1 MIRLMLG
8 KMGSGKTA
16 CMVREMVLN
25 KDEKTTFSNIILKG
39 KARKPN
45 VVQIN
50 RAMIFKDEVVKVLQ
64 NGTKQTKPVLNADF
78 WKDTRINYPFGINV
92 TLDEAHTL
100 MDSRR
105 AMSNTSVIMNDFM
118 SLLRRIL
125 GDSGEG
131 YGELVLITQLG
142 RRLDVNARE
151 LATSVHYHLCH
162 YKRTCTKCNFNFWE
176 TNEVY
181 QKPKLCPRCQ
191 NRKMVKSN
199 FVIEK
204 WEFDSMEKLD
214 FWIDNGVK
222 TYQKHYYI
230 TDIEQYFQYYNTF
243 QWENLISE
251 Y

>member
-1 MIRLMLG
+1 MLG
-8 KMGSGKTA
+8 NMGSGKTA
-16 CMVREMVLN
+16 CMVREIVLN
-25 KDEKTTFSNIILKG
+25 DDDKTTFSNIILKG
-39 KARKPN
+39 KKKK

-50 RAMIFKDEVVKVLQ
+50 RDMIFKKRVIKVKKDGEEV
-64 NGTKQTKPVLNADF
+64 TKLALNDTF
-78 WKDTRINYPFGINV
+78 WKNTRTAYPCGINV
-92 TLDEAHTL
+92 VLDEAHTL
-100 MDSRR
+100 IDSRR
-105 AMSNTSVIMNDFM
+105 AMSSENVIMNDFM

-151 LATSVHYHLCH
+151 LATSIHYHVCH
-162 YKRTCTKCNFNFWE
+162 YKRICTQCKFNFWE

-181 QKPKLCPRCQ
+181 QKFKICPRCK
-191 NRKMVKSN
+191 NRKMSKSD

-204 WEFDSMEKLD
+204 WEFNSM
-214 FWIDNGVK
+214 DNLNMWVEHNMK
-222 TYQKHYYI
+222 SYQKHYYV
-230 TDIEQYFQYYNTF
+230 TDIEKYFPHYDTF

>member
-1 MIRLMLG
+1 MLG

-16 CMVREMVLN
+16 CAVREMVLAT
-25 KDEKTTFSNIILKG
+25 DDKTTFSNIILKG
-39 KARKPN
+39 KKGKRKTI
-45 VVQIN
+45 QIS
-50 RAMIFKDEVVKVLQ
+50 RKMIFGEKEVSQKRDGTPNMKVVF
-64 NGTKQTKPVLNADF
+64 NSPF
-78 WKDTRINYPFGINV
+78 WKATRTNYPDGINV
-92 TLDEAHTL
+92 VIDEAHTL

-105 AMSNTSVIMNDFM
+105 SMSSENVIMNDFM

-131 YGELVLITQLG
+131 YGELVLITQIG

-151 LATSVHYHLCH
+151 LATSIHYHIAH
-162 YKRTCTKCNFNFWE
+162 YKRTCPKCKYNFWE

-181 QKPKLCPRCQ
+181 LKPKVCPRCGY
-191 NRKMVKSN
+191 NRMTKGS

-204 WEFDSMEKLD
+204 WEFDSMDALNM
-214 FWIDNGVK
+214 WIEHNSK
-222 TYQKHYYI
+222 SYLKHYYI
-230 TDIEQYFQYYNTF
+230 MDIEKYFKFYDTY

>member
-16 CMVREMVLN
+16 CMVREMI
-25 KDEKTTFSNIILKG
+25 KSEDDKTTFSNIILK
-39 KARKPN
+39 KVKKDT

-50 RAMIFKDEVVKVLQ
+50 RDMIFKEVVVKVRPKAEDIKKLVL
-64 NGTKQTKPVLNADF
+64 NSEYWRGTKEK
-78 WKDTRINYPFGINV
+78 YPDGINV
-92 TLDEAHTL
+92 VIDEAHTL

-118 SLLRRIL
+118 ALLRRIL

-181 QKPKLCPRCQ
+181 QKPKLCPRCGH
-191 NRKMVKSN
+191 RKMNKDN
-199 FVIEK
+199 FIIEK
-204 WEFDSMEKLD
+204 WEFDSVENCD
-214 FWIDNGVK
+214 RFIEFGDK

-230 TDIEQYFQYYNTF
+230 TDIEKYFPHFDTF

>member
-1 MIRLMLG
+1 MLG

-25 KDEKTTFSNIILKG
+25 TDEKTTFSNIILKSKG
-39 KARKPN
+39 KKKN
-45 VVQIN
+45 HIQIN
-50 RAMIFKDEVVKVLQ
+50 RDMIFKKEIIR
-64 NGTKQTKPVLNADF
+64 TKKDGEELFKLVLNADY
-78 WKDTRINYPFGINV
+78 WKETRATFPDGINV
-92 TLDEAHTL
+92 VLDEAHTL

-105 AMSNTSVIMNDFM
+105 SMATPNVIMNDFM

-162 YKRTCTKCNFNFWE
+162 YKRTCTKCKFNFWE

-181 QKPKLCPRCQ
+181 QKPKVCPRCGH
-191 NRKMVKSN
+191 RKMDKSD

-204 WEFDSMEKLD
+204 WEFESMEACD
-214 FWIDNGVK
+214 YFIEMGQK

-230 TDIEQYFQYYNTF
+230 TDIENYFPYYDTF

>member
-1 MIRLMLG
+1 MLG
-8 KMGSGKTA
+8 NVGSGKTA
-16 CMVREMVLN
+16 SMVREMILN
-25 KDEKTTFSNIILKG
+25 DDEKTTFSNIILK
-39 KARKPN
+39 KVKKKN

-50 RAMIFKDEVVKVLQ
+50 RDMIFKKEVIKVKQ
-64 NGTKQTKPVLNADF
+64 NGEEVTKLVLNVDY
-78 WKDTRINYPFGINV
+78 WKTMREKYPFGINV
-92 TLDEAHTL
+92 ILDEAHTL
-100 MDSRR
+100 INSRR
-105 AMSNTSVIMNDFM
+105 AMSNTSIIMNDFI

-151 LATSVHYHLCH
+151 LATSIHYHMCH
-162 YKRTCTKCNFNFWE
+162 YKRTCSKCNFNFWE
-176 TNEVY
+176 TNEIY

-191 NRKMVKSN
+191 NRRMTKSE

-204 WEFDSMEKLD
+204 WEFDSMENLDIWLDHKL
-214 FWIDNGVK
+214 K
-222 TYQKHYYI
+222 TYKKHYFI
-230 TDIEQYFQYYNTF
+230 IDIEDYFPHYNTY

>member
-1 MIRLMLG
+1 MLG

-16 CMVREMVLN
+16 CMVREMI
-25 KDEKTTFSNIILKG
+25 KSEDDKTTFSNIILK
-39 KARKPN
+39 KVKKKT

-50 RAMIFKDEVVKVLQ
+50 RDMIFKEVVVKVRPKSDDI
-64 NGTKQTKPVLNADF
+64 TKLMLNSDYWKNTKKSFPE
-78 WKDTRINYPFGINV
+78 GINV
-92 TLDEAHTL
+92 VLDEAHTL

-105 AMSNTSVIMNDFM
+105 SMSTTSVIMNDFM
-118 SLLRRIL
+118 ALLRRIL

-142 RRLDVNARE
+142 RRLDINARD

-162 YKRTCTKCNFNFWE
+162 YKRTCEKCNYNFWE

-181 QKPKLCPRCQ
+181 QKPKICPRCGW
-191 NRKMVKSN
+191 RKMLKDQ
-199 FVIEK
+199 FIIEK
-204 WEFDSMEKLD
+204 WEFDSM
-214 FWIDNGVK
+214 DNCDLWVDHK
-222 TYQKHYYI
+222 IKSYQKHYYI
-230 TDIEQYFQYYNTF
+230 TDIEQYFPHYDTF

>member
-16 CMVREMVLN
+16 CMVREMILS
-25 KDEKTTFSNIILKG
+25 KDDKTTFSNIILK
-39 KARKPN
+39 KVKKKT

-50 RAMIFKDEVVKVLQ
+50 RDMIFKEIVVKVRPKSDDV
-64 NGTKQTKPVLNADF
+64 TKLVLNADY
-78 WKDTRINYPFGINV
+78 WKETKNQYPEGINV
-92 TLDEAHTL
+92 VLDEAHTL

-105 AMSNTSVIMNDFM
+105 SMSTTSVIMNDFM
-118 SLLRRIL
+118 ALLRRIL

-142 RRLDVNARE
+142 RRLDINARE

-162 YKRTCTKCNFNFWE
+162 YKRTCEKCDYSFWE
-176 TNEVY
+176 TNEIY
-181 QKPKLCPRCQ
+181 QKPKLCPRCGH
-191 NRKMVKSN
+191 RKMIKDQ
-199 FVIEK
+199 FIIEK
-204 WEFDSMEKLD
+204 WEFDSMDACDLWVEHGLKS
-214 FWIDNGVK
+214 
-222 TYQKHYYI
+222 YQKHYYI
-230 TDIEQYFQYYNTF
+230 TDIQKYFPHYDTF

>member
-1 MIRLMLG
+1 MLG

-25 KDEKTTFSNIILKG
+25 TDEKTTFSNIILKSKG
-39 KARKPN
+39 KKKN

-50 RAMIFKDEVVKVLQ
+50 RDMIFKEVVVKERPKSPNITKLML
-64 NGTKQTKPVLNADF
+64 NAEYWRGTKDKFQD
-78 WKDTRINYPFGINV
+78 GINV
-92 TLDEAHTL
+92 VIDEAHTL

-118 SLLRRIL
+118 ALLRRIL

-151 LATSVHYHLCH
+151 LATSIHYHRCH

-181 QKPKLCPRCQ
+181 QKPKVCPRCGH
-191 NRKMVKSN
+191 RKMDKSD

-204 WEFDSMEKLD
+204 WEFDSMEACD
-214 FWIDNGVK
+214 GFIEFGQK

-230 TDIEQYFQYYNTF
+230 TDIEKYFPYYDTF

>member
-16 CMVREMVLN
+16 CMVREMI
-25 KDEKTTFSNIILKG
+25 KSEDDKTTFSNIILK
-39 KARKPN
+39 KVKKET

-50 RAMIFKDEVVKVLQ
+50 RDMIFKEIVVKVRPKSDDI
-64 NGTKQTKPVLNADF
+64 TKMALNADY
-78 WKDTRINYPFGINV
+78 WKDTKIKYPDGINV
-92 TLDEAHTL
+92 VLDEAHTL

-105 AMSNTSVIMNDFM
+105 SMSTTSVIMNDFM
-118 SLLRRIL
+118 ALLRRIL

-142 RRLDVNARE
+142 RRLDVNARD
-151 LATSVHYHLCH
+151 LSTSIHYHLCH
-162 YKRTCTKCNFNFWE
+162 YKRTCEKCNYNFWE

-181 QKPKLCPRCQ
+181 QKPKLCPRCGW
-191 NRKMVKSN
+191 RKMIKSN
-199 FVIEK
+199 FIIEK
-204 WEFDSMEKLD
+204 WEFDSM
-214 FWIDNGVK
+214 DNCDLWVEHK
-222 TYQKHYYI
+222 IKAYQKHYYI
-230 TDIEQYFQYYNTF
+230 TDIEKYFPHYDTF

>member
-16 CMVREMVLN
+16 CMVREMVLS
-25 KDEKTTFSNIILKG
+25 KDEKTTFSNIILK
-39 KARKPN
+39 KVKKN
-45 VVQIN
+45 TNVQIN
-50 RAMIFKDEVVKVLQ
+50 RDMIFKEIVVKERPKSP
-64 NGTKQTKPVLNADF
+64 NITKLVLNSEYWRAT
-78 WKDTRINYPFGINV
+78 KTKYPEGINV
-92 TLDEAHTL
+92 VLDEAHTL

-118 SLLRRIL
+118 ALLLRIL

-131 YGELVLITQLG
+131 YGELVLVTQLG

-162 YKRTCTKCNFNFWE
+162 YKRTCNKCGFNFWE
-176 TNEVY
+176 TNEIY
-181 QKPKLCPRCQ
+181 QKPKVCPRCKH
-191 NRKMVKSN
+191 RKMNKSE

-204 WEFDSMEKLD
+204 WEFDSMESCD
-214 FWIDNGVK
+214 RFIEFGHR
-222 TYQKHYYI
+222 TYQTHYYI
-230 TDIEQYFQYYNTF
+230 TDIEKYFPYYDTF

>member
-25 KDEKTTFSNIILKG
+25 NDEKTTFSNIILK
-39 KARKPN
+39 KVKKKT

-50 RAMIFKDEVVKVLQ
+50 RDMIFKEVIVKERPKSEPL
-64 NGTKQTKPVLNADF
+64 KKMVLNADY
-78 WKDTRINYPFGINV
+78 WRATTVEHPEGINV
-92 TLDEAHTL
+92 VIDEAHTL

-105 AMSNTSVIMNDFM
+105 SMSNTSIIMNDFM
-118 SLLRRIL
+118 ALLRRIL

-151 LATSVHYHLCH
+151 LATSVHYHRCH
-162 YKRTCTKCNFNFWE
+162 YKRTCDKCNYNFWE
-176 TNEVY
+176 NNEVY
-181 QKPKLCPRCQ
+181 QKPKVCPRCG
-191 NRKMVKSN
+191 NRKMNKSDYI
-199 FVIEK
+199 IEK
-204 WEFDSMEKLD
+204 WEFESMEALD
-214 FWIDNGVK
+214 YWVEHRLK

-230 TDIEQYFQYYNTF
+230 TDIQKYFQHYNTW